1 MHLLRGVRGVVCLT
15 LTLLAL
21 NSGSTVQAQYF
32 GSNKVQYKNFAFET
46 LQTAHFQ
53 IYFYPEERE
62 AATELSRMAERW
74 YTRLSKIFGYDL
86 STVQPVVVY
95 ASAPDFRQ
103 TNVIPSAIGEGTGGV
118 TEGFKRRIV
127 LPLAASLAETDH
139 VLGHELIHAFQ
150 YDIARSDPND
160 SGGSSLERLPLWFV
174 EGMAEYLSVGHV
186 DPHTAMWIRDAARAD
201 AKLPTINDLDSARYF
216 PYRWGQALWAY
227 VAGRWGDAIV
237 WQAFEQAL
245 HGGGASA
252 GLEKATGLSIKE
264 LSRQW
269 HESIREHYGPILETT
284 KRASVSAR
292 SITVDQTHRGALTV
306 SPALSP
312 DGTRIVYMSERD
324 LLSVDLYLADVETG
338 RVLRKLV
345 NTAIDPHFS
354 SIQFISSAGSWHP
367 RGHQFVFGA
376 IREGQPALAILDTE
390 RGERVREIPFPDL
403 GEILN
408 PSWSPDGRSIAFS
421 ATSGGHSDLFV
432 YDLEKSALR
441 RLTNDSY
448 ADLQP
453 AFSPDG
459 AQLAFATDRFS
470 TDLTVLN
477 AGPLRLGVVEL
488 ASGRIDSLPT
498 FDHGKSINPQW
509 AADGRTLYFLSD
521 ASGVTDLYALN
532 RAESQISR
540 LTTLDTGV
548 SGITATSPALST
560 ALDANRLAFSAY
572 EEGRIGVFLIDR
584 RSDLKGTTVE
594 AFGPLQPAAVLP
606 PAVRTSDELQSML
619 RDANTGLPERAVA
632 TTEPYRS
639 RLSLDFVGQPYVA
652 LGASRFGG
660 TYGGGLSFSFSDM
673 LGNHNLFTALDVNTY
688 GGGVSDL
695 YKNTGA
701 IGAYQN
707 MTHRWNWGVSGGQTP
722 YLAGGYATGLGNS
735 GGQPTTVDQTII
747 QRQIYRGVNG
757 GLAYPFSQARRIE
770 FGAGYQNVAFE
781 QQVRSIT
788 SSRRNGQILSD
799 ETVTTS
805 LADPLHLTSASAA
818 TVFDTAVF
826 GPTSPVAGQRSRL
839 EIAPTMGTLSFAG
852 ALADY
857 RRYFMPARFYTI
869 AGRVFH
875 YGRYGGDAE
884 DSRLLPLFLGYP
896 ELVRGYNIGS
906 FRTSECVTGPA
917 GSCEAFD
924 RLLGSRMLVGN
935 LELRFPLLRPFGV
948 GERMYGP
955 LPIEVAFFADAGVA
969 WTKDDR
975 PTMFGG
981 DRHPVSSAG
990 LSLRANLFG
999 FAVGQFDLAYPFQ
1012 RPGRGWVWSFSLT
1025 PGF

>member
-1 MHLLRGVRGVVCLT
+1 MHPVNSARGVVCLA
-15 LTLLAL
+15 LTLLIL
-21 NSGSTVQAQYF
+21 SSGSSVQAQYF
-32 GSNKVQYKNFAFET
+32 GSNKVQYKSFEFET
-46 LQTAHFQ
+46 LRTPHFQ

-62 AATELSRMAERW
+62 ATAELSRMAERW
-74 YTRLSKIFGYDL
+74 YARLSKIFGYDL
-86 STVQPVVVY
+86 STSQPIVVY
-95 ASAPDFRQ
+95 ASSPDFRQ

-150 YDIARSDPND
+150 YDIARSNPND
-160 SGGSSLERLPLWFV
+160 SAGSSLERLPLWFV

-186 DPHTAMWIRDAARAD
+186 DPHTAMWIRDAARPD
-201 AKLPTINDLDSARYF
+201 AKLPSIDDLDSGRYF

-245 HGGGASA
+245 RAGSASA

-269 HESIREHYGPILETT
+269 HESIHEHYGPIFETT
-284 KRASVSAR
+284 KRASQSAR
-292 SITVDQTHRGALTV
+292 SITIDQTHRGALAV
-306 SPALSP
+306 SPSLSP
-312 DGTRIVYMSERD
+312 DGRRIVYMSERD
-324 LLSVDLYLADVETG
+324 LLSIDLYLADVETG

-367 RGHQFVFGA
+367 RGGQFVLGA
-376 IREGQPALAILDTE
+376 IREGRPALAILDTE
-390 RGERVREIPFPDL
+390 RGERVQEIPFPDL

-408 PSWSPDGRSIAFS
+408 PSWAPDGRSIAFS
-421 ATSGGHSDLFV
+421 ATSGGHSDLFL
-432 YDLEKSALR
+432 YDLEKGALR

-453 AFSPDG
+453 AWSPDG
-459 AQLAFATDRFS
+459 AQLAFTTDRFS
-470 TDLTVLN
+470 TDLTVLD
-477 AGPLRLGVVEL
+477 AGPLRLAMIEL
-488 ASGRIDSLPT
+488 ESGRIDRVPT

-521 ASGVTDLYALN
+521 ASGVTDVYALD
-532 RAESQISR
+532 RGERRISR
-540 LTTLDTGV
+540 LTSLDAGV
-548 SGITATSPALST
+548 SGITATSPALTT

-572 EEGRIGVFLIDR
+572 EEGRIGVFVVDR
-584 RSDLKGTTVE
+584 RSDLKGTAVE
-594 AFGPLQPAAVLP
+594 AMAPLQPAAVLP
-606 PAVRTSDELQSML
+606 PATRTSDELQSLL
-619 RDANTGLPERAVA
+619 RDATTGLPERAEA
-632 TTEPYRS
+632 TIEPYRS
-639 RLSLDFVGQPYVA
+639 RLSLDFVGQPYVS

-673 LGNHNLFTALDVNTY
+673 LGNHNLLTAVDVNTY
-688 GGGVSDL
+688 GGGVGDL

-701 IGAYQN
+701 LVAYQN
-707 MTHRWNWGVSGGQTP
+707 MTHRWNWSVSGGQVP
-722 YLAGGYATGLGNS
+722 YLAGGYATGVGNS
-735 GGQPTTVDQTII
+735 DGQPTIVDQTII
-747 QRQIYRGVNG
+747 QRQIYRGVSSG
-757 GLAYPFSQARRIE
+757 VAYPFSEARRIE

-781 QQVRSIT
+781 QQVRSIV
-788 SSRRNGQILSD
+788 SSLRTGQILRD

-805 LADPLHLTSASAA
+805 LADPLHLTTTSAA

-826 GPTSPVAGQRSRL
+826 GPTSPIAGQRSRL
-839 EIAPTMGTLSFAG
+839 EIAPTMGTLNFAG

-869 AGRVFH
+869 AGRVLH

-884 DSRLLPLFLGYP
+884 DSRLLPLFIGYP

-906 FRTSECVTGPA
+906 FRSSECVAGPA

-924 RLLGSRMLVGN
+924 RLLGSRMLIGN
-935 LELRFPLLRPFGV
+935 LEFRFPLLRPFGV

-955 LPIEVAFFADAGVA
+955 LPVEVALFADGGVA
-969 WTKDDR
+969 WTGDDR
-975 PTMFGG
+975 PTIFGG

-990 LSLRANLFG
+990 VTFRASLFG
-999 FAVGQFDLAYPFQ
+999 FAIGQFDLAYPFQ
-1012 RPGRGWVWSFSLT
+1012 RPGRGWVWSFSLI